1 MGVLNKPD
9 LIPGYDSSVVAG
21 AQGWFS
27 QNFFTKNLPQYIRG
41 LLGNKTRLLW
51 DSTPILQKYLVAFSW
66 IGLLWGVCNKKTRY
80 LSFSLVILILLPV
93 IVIATFSTFD
103 MRYIYHVIPT
113 LLIGLVLFFLL
124 VEKTSKKVKLRIL
137 FYGFVSIL
145 TLFYL
150 WGNMA
155 RIKSQIVINLKYAET
170 PWYYISVLKL
180 NDYFSKEKI
189 TDGSK
194 PVVISPMVPYYID
207 FYSNGN
213 YQLLP
218 LSVDQ
223 EFRLNKE

>member
-1 MGVLNKPD
+1 
-9 LIPGYDSSVVAG
+9 
-21 AQGWFS
+21 
-27 QNFFTKNLPQYIRG
+27 
-41 LLGNKTRLLW
+41 
-51 DSTPILQKYLVAFSW
+51 
-66 IGLLWGVCNKKTRY
+66 
-80 LSFSLVILILLPV
+80 
-93 IVIATFSTFD
+93 
-103 MRYIYHVIPT
+103 
-113 LLIGLVLFFLL
+113 
-124 VEKTSKKVKLRIL
+124 
-137 FYGFVSIL
+137 
-145 TLFYL
+145 
-150 WGNMA
+150 MA

-223 EFRLNKE
+223 EFRLNKEEAWGYYDYSNLHNLYENFIKEGKQVYVARYGLGNESYLNNAFKDLENDFRLTEVYSGCYSQCNIYKLDLGK